1 MRPVGIIFLAAIG
14 VLSGCRNDAVGPRE
28 LNPPAAPRGLYSVT
42 GDHEVELNWLEN
54 TERDLAGYRIYMAS
68 CASGPGCPYERIG
81 STTGTTFTVNG
92 LTNGVTRYYAVAAFD
107 VNGNES
113 DLTYETIFDTPR
125 PAGFGAQLS
134 SYVATPTA
142 GGWDFSAARVRA
154 WNDPST
160 DIYYGHSGTTLLMF
174 GRDDATSQT
183 DIQDAG
189 YATSLD
195 AVDFAPN
202 GGWSPTGTAELIEG
216 HCYVVWTRDDHYAK
230 FRVTRLIPQT
240 SGPPVV
246 EFDWAYQVDTG
257 NPELRARPVRQAGAV
272 RPVAVMP

>member
-1 MRPVGIIFLAAIG
+1 MRPIRIILLAAVG
-14 VLSGCRNDAVGPRE
+14 VLSGCRNDPTSPRD

-42 GDHEVELNWLEN
+42 GDHTVELNWLDN
-54 TERDLAGYRIYMAS
+54 TERDVAGYRIYMAP
-68 CASGPGCPYERIG
+68 CATGPGCPYERIG
-81 STTGTTFTVNG
+81 STDGTTFTVSG
-92 LTNGVTRYYAVAAFD
+92 LTNGVTGYYAVAAFD
-107 VNGNES
+107 YAGNES

-125 PAGFGAQLS
+125 PAGFDAQLT
-134 SYVATPTA
+134 SYVTTPSV

-154 WNDPST
+154 WNDPAT

-189 YATSLD
+189 YATTLD

-216 HCYVVWTRDDHYAK
+216 HCYVVWTRDNHFAK
-230 FRVTRLIPQT
+230 FRVTRLIAQS

-272 RPVAVMP
+272 RPVAATP

>member
-1 MRPVGIIFLAAIG
+1 MRPIRIILLAAVG
-14 VLSGCRNDAVGPRE
+14 VLSGCRNDPTSPRD

-42 GDHEVELNWLEN
+42 GDHTVELNWLDN
-54 TERDLAGYRIYMAS
+54 TERDVAGYRIYMAP
-68 CASGPGCPYERIG
+68 CATGPGCPYERIG
-81 STTGTTFTVNG
+81 STDGTTFTVSG
-92 LTNGVTRYYAVAAFD
+92 LTNGVTGYYAVAAFD
-107 VNGNES
+107 YAGNES

-125 PAGFGAQLS
+125 PAGFDAQLT
-134 SYVATPTA
+134 SYVTTPSVS
-142 GGWDFSAARVRA
+142 GWEFLAARVRA
-154 WNDPST
+154 WNDPAT

-189 YATSLD
+189 YATTLD

-216 HCYVVWTRDDHYAK
+216 HCYVVWTRDNHFAK
-230 FRVTRLIPQT
+230 FRVTRLIAQS

-272 RPVAVMP
+272 RPVAATP